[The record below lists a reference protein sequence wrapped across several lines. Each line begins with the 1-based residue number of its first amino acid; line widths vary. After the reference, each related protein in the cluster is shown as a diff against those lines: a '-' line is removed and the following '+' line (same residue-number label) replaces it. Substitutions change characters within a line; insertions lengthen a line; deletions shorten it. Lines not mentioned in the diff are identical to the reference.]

1 MSKSIDIITTNH
13 CQLQCKFCLNS
24 KLKGNFPVDVMTYDQ
39 FVDVVDRCID
49 YGFDKFDLT
58 PNVGDIFLDKDIMN
72 KLIYLEN
79 NQYVKRYE
87 FVTNFLAVT
96 PLDITQLLHTQKCEC
111 AISIYGFDI
120 DSYIETTG
128 VNAYVKFKDNLCILG
143 DFCDD
148 YNNADPFMF
157 YMRYSKYEDFPYGVI
172 KNRMEKM
179 MKMGATLENAETVNR
194 NWAGLMIDS
203 VGEKQGICSRI
214 LSENGIYPNGDIT
227 ACNCWDWKKE
237 LIIGNMNEQELSEIY
252 SRDSIFGEL
261 LAEQFKNIYRGPC
274 VKCDD
279 FTPVRKYDLHHEWTK
294 IYKIFYK

>member
-96 PLDITQLLHTQKCEC
+96 PLD
-111 AISIYGFDI
+111 
-120 DSYIETTG
+120 TTTIPG
-128 VNAYVKFKDNLCILG
+128 TCPPASVKF
-143 DFCDD
+143 
-148 YNNADPFMF
+148 ADVNGKS
-157 YMRYSKYEDFPYGVI
+157 REKYP
-172 KNRMEKM
+172 
-179 MKMGATLENAETVNR
+179 
-194 NWAGLMIDS
+194 
-203 VGEKQGICSRI
+203 VGE
-214 LSENGIYPNGDIT
+214 ET
-227 ACNCWDWKKE
+227 
-237 LIIGNMNEQELSEIY
+237 
-252 SRDSIFGEL
+252 L
-261 LAEQFKNIYRGPC
+261 LTE
-274 VKCDD
+274 
-279 FTPVRKYDLHHEWTK
+279 T
-294 IYKIFYK
+294 